1 MKMTLYA
8 PGDKWPGGD
17 DGDPD
22 ADKANETF
30 NLPRFASLQNNNR
43 VGANSRTG
51 FYLKSITILIWP
63 VRV

>member
-30 NLPRFASLQNNNR
+30 NLPRFASLQIIT
-43 VGANSRTG
+43 VWGQIAVQA
-51 FYLKSITILIWP
+51 SI
-63 VRV
+63 